1 MKKIQLLSTVLA
13 AVSVLVLL
21 PAGNSIQAKAAA
33 KNYAVK
39 YCTDEWRY
47 MEGSTF
53 DDDKASREVYY
64 LQQDIK
70 DGDSVAVYNTDS
82 GASDLNLGTAR
93 LDTLT
98 VCNTALSIIYTGGV
112 TNCQIL
118 ENSTCSVN
126 GNVDNAYV
134 YDVAY
139 VTFTGNVTELNVITE
154 ATDEIKSNIGCKG
167 TVGHLNAHS
176 KDNARTFYNFYNFAK
191 DSFVMESGCIL
202 TDESKYSKTA
212 SAVSTPAPT
221 AAPAATASPASG
233 TTSNAASSSEYDDV
247 PKTSDNSLVLW
258 MLGVAAVFAAG
269 SFGFR
274 KAAK

>member
-82 GASDLNLGTAR
+82 SASDLNLGTAK

-98 VCNTALSIIYTGGV
+98 VCNTALSIIYTGGI

-126 GNVDNAYV
+126 GNGTSPFEWKNMIFIFQKNDSLCCRTACNLAM
-134 YDVAY
+134 
-139 VTFTGNVTELNVITE
+139 FCFPWLNFRICGTG
-154 ATDEIKSNIGCKG
+154 K
-167 TVGHLNAHS
+167 
-176 KDNARTFYNFYNFAK
+176 R
-191 DSFVMESGCIL
+191 SFL
-202 TDESKYSKTA
+202 
-212 SAVSTPAPT
+212 
-221 AAPAATASPASG
+221 
-233 TTSNAASSSEYDDV
+233 
-247 PKTSDNSLVLW
+247 
-258 MLGVAAVFAAG
+258 
-269 SFGFR
+269 
-274 KAAK
+274 